1 MFTHESNLRVAHNSN
16 CRVEN
21 EVLLTTTGSNF
32 LRKSDNISEAVQDR
46 DIVTT
51 DH

>member
-1 MFTHESNLRVAHNSN
+1 MAISKMDLLSSQVVAYAIRV
-16 CRVEN
+16 
-21 EVLLTTTGSNF
+21 L
-32 LRKSDNISEAVQDR
+32 EAVQDR